1 MTVEKSAISLVN
13 LGKVYRLKGRKVVE
27 AVNDLTFDVPAG
39 RIFGFLGPNGA
50 GKTTTIKMLVGFA
63 APTSGN
69 ASIFGVP
76 IDRTES
82 RRRIGY
88 LSEQAYFHSFLTPE
102 ETLVVHASILGLPK
116 REARRQIGELL
127 DRVGIGG
134 RARTPF
140 GKLSKGMVQR
150 VGLAVALIGSPD
162 LLILDEPG
170 SGLDPIGRR
179 ELRALLLDLKS
190 EEKTIFLSSH
200 LLSEVEVI
208 CDSVVMLNDGRLVA
222 LGPPETIKQVSPR
235 LRITVAGFHGHVVG
249 LPAAATVEADTTDGT
264 TRVEVDQSEA
274 YIALRALEALG
285 APLISAE
292 ACAETL
298 EDAFVRMAA

>member
-1 MTVEKSAISLVN
+1 MQETAISLSR
-13 LGKVYRLKGRKVVE
+13 LRKTYRLRGRKAVVE

-39 RIFGFLGPNGA
+39 QIFGFLGPNGA

-63 APTSGN
+63 ALTSGA
-69 ASIFGVP
+69 ASIFGIPV
-76 IDRTES
+76 DRTES

-88 LSEQAYFHSFLTPE
+88 LAEQVYFHPFLTPE
-102 ETLVVHASILGLPK
+102 EALSVHASILGLPK
-116 REARRQIGELL
+116 HEARKQIGELL
-127 DRVGIGG
+127 DRVGIAGQAG
-134 RARTPF
+134 TPI
-140 GKLSKGMVQR
+140 GKLSKGTVQR

-179 ELRALLLDLKS
+179 ELRALLLELKC
-190 EEKTIFLSSH
+190 EGKTIFLSSH
-200 LLSEVEVI
+200 LLSEVEAI
-208 CDSVVMLNDGRLVA
+208 CDSVVMLNEGRLVA
-222 LGPPETIKQVSPR
+222 LGPPQTVKQGSPR
-235 LRITVAGFHGHVVG
+235 LRITVAGMHGSIVG
-249 LPAAATVEADTTDGT
+249 LPAAATVEADTADRV
-264 TRVEVDQSEA
+264 TRVEVGQDEV
-274 YIALRALEALG
+274 YVALRALEALG

>member
-1 MTVEKSAISLVN
+1 MQETAISLSR
-13 LGKVYRLKGRKVVE
+13 LRKTYRLMGHRAVE
-27 AVNDLTFDVPAG
+27 AVKDLTFDVPTG
-39 RIFGFLGPNGA
+39 QIFGFLGPNGA

-63 APTSGN
+63 APTSGT

-76 IDRTES
+76 VDRTES

-88 LSEQAYFHSFLTPE
+88 LAEQACFHSFLTPE
-102 ETLVVHASILGLPK
+102 EALAVHASILGLPK

-127 DRVGIGG
+127 DRVGISG
-134 RARTPF
+134 RAKTPI

-179 ELRALLLDLKS
+179 ELRALLLDLKG
-190 EEKTIFLSSH
+190 EGKTIFLSSH
-200 LLSEVEVI
+200 LLSEVEAI
-208 CDSVVMLNDGRLVA
+208 CDSVVMLNEGRLVA
-222 LGPPETIKQVSPR
+222 LGPPETIKQGSPR
-235 LRITVAGFHGHVVG
+235 LRITVAGLHSQIAG
-249 LPAAATVEADTTDGT
+249 LPVESTIAVDTTDRV
-264 TRVEVDQSEA
+264 TRIEVGQDEV
-274 YIALRALEALG
+274 YITLRALETLG
-285 APLISAE
+285 APLVAVE